1 MADVIV
7 KKGLEE
13 VEFFGEADMTVNRDT
28 GEKKIGS
35 EYPAY
40 YFEQQCREINDG
52 ITRLGFDLEN
62 SQIPDKGKPAA
73 VAELKKLKAMKDKI
87 DNSRPQIEGHEDELR
102 KVRDT
107 LGKKIAETKYKR
119 SDMLKG
125 LADGHEEY
133 RRQSE
138 PIIELR
144 GDEMLLAKKMNCRI
158 VNGKVSRNDADRVWK
173 IISRSLGEN
182 SDAEV
187 LRRD

>member
-1 MADVIV
+1 MAEVIV
-7 KKGLEE
+7 KKGLED
-13 VEFFGEADMTVNRDT
+13 VEFFGEADMTINRDT
-28 GEKKIGS
+28 GQKKIGS

-40 YFEQQCREINDG
+40 YFEQQCREISDG
-52 ITRLGFDLEN
+52 IARLEFDIDN
-62 SQIPDKGKPAA
+62 AKIPDKGKPAA
-73 VAELKKLKAMKDKI
+73 IAELKKLKAMKDKV
-87 DNSRPQIEGHEDELR
+87 DASRPKIKGYEDEIR
-102 KVRDT
+102 KARES
-107 LGKKIAETKYKR
+107 LGEKIKETKYSR

-138 PIIELR
+138 PIIELK

-158 VNGKVSRNDADRVWK
+158 VKGKVTRNDADRIWK

-182 SDAEV
+182 SDTEV